1 MKYRHPPE
9 GRSTKLGP
17 LINMQQK
24 VASLLEAV
32 GKRCFANC
40 LRGRCSALGR
50 REQGAAPIAPGF
62 IPGVGTCC
70 HTAFLGEPVAVIPPQ
85 LFHPRSCPGK
95 GEPRAVLAGS
105 LRHRDFLVL
114 VLGVTG
120 GVCFR
125 MTQIPFGLFWQD
137 EAEVFS
143 LVCPTPM
150 LLLAPR
156 LPPWFFGT

>member
-1 MKYRHPPE
+1 M
-9 GRSTKLGP
+9 
-17 LINMQQK
+17 
-24 VASLLEAV
+24 
-32 GKRCFANC
+32 
-40 LRGRCSALGR
+40 
-50 REQGAAPIAPGF
+50 
-62 IPGVGTCC
+62 
-70 HTAFLGEPVAVIPPQ
+70 
-85 LFHPRSCPGK
+85 
-95 GEPRAVLAGS
+95 LAGS